1 MAPEILMGRGEK
13 QTYKVDIWSAGVVLY
28 QMLTGKLPFDGKTEF
43 QLITQFNKGVNLK
56 EYNFSN
62 EVCDLISRMLKVYP
76 TERITMKELLS
87 HPFVA

>member
-1 MAPEILMGRGEK
+1 MAPEILMDKGEK

-43 QLITQFNKGVNLK
+43 QFITKVNKGVNLK
-56 EYNFSN
+56 EYNFSSD
-62 EVCDLISRMLKVYP
+62 VSDLLSKMLKVYP
-76 TERITMKELLS
+76 TKRIAMKELLS